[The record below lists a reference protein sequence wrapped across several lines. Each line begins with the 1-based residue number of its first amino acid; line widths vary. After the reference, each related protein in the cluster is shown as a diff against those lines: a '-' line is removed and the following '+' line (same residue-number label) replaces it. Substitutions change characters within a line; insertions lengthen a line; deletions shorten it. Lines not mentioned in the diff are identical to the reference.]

1 MSQAAQQTPPLG
13 PGATA
18 HVIAGKVIS
27 MSRHDAPL
35 SAAAH
40 GAGNGIPP
48 AVAIRQLPTDEELR
62 EISASLRGLRYGS
75 VTVVVQDGVIIQID
89 RVEKR
94 RLRTRRE
101 GGENNSR

>member
-1 MSQAAQQTPPLG
+1 
-13 PGATA
+13 
-18 HVIAGKVIS
+18 

-35 SAAAH
+35 SAAAT
-40 GAGNGIPP
+40 GAAANGTIPP
-48 AVAIRQLPTDEELR
+48 AVANRQLPSEEELR

-75 VTVVVQDGVIIQID
+75 VNIVVQDGVIIQID